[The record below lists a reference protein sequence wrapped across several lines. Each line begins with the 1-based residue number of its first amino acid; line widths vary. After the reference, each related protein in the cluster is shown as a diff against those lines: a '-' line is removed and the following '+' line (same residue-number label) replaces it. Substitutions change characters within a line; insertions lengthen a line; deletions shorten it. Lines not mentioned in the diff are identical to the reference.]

1 MHIPAKKR
9 ASRLL
14 LAVLA
19 LILPSML
26 LSACSLSSVPTADSN
41 PAPTARASQSVSGT
55 PVSNPSSS
63 QATPQPRTDGAA
75 WQVPAEQ
82 QAVVRVVEEIG
93 PAVVTVVNRIENERA
108 VGEARGSGVI
118 IDTDG
123 YIVTNNHVIAGASDD
138 SLEVIFFDG
147 ESAPAHLVG
156 ADSIS
161 DLAVLKVDQDVP
173 GIAALGDS
181 TKVRVGETVIAI
193 GSALGDFENTVTVG
207 VVSGLNR
214 KLDSSSAGINLE
226 NMIQTDAAINHGNSG
241 GPLLNLSGEVI
252 GINTAVL
259 RTTEGLDGSDVVE
272 GLGFSIPVNTVKTV
286 SSQLISVGKVPR
298 PFLGVRARSI
308 NRMVASYYDLR
319 DENGNLLENG
329 AYVEEVVAGSA
340 ADRIGLL
347 VGDVIL
353 TIDEYGLDEDHPL
366 VNVLIN
372 FQPGDTVTL
381 SMLRDTKPLELE
393 VKLGTRP

>member
-1 MHIPAKKR
+1 MHKLITKR

-14 LAVLA
+14 LAVAVLA
-19 LILPSML
+19 LMLSTML
-26 LSACSLSSVPTADSN
+26 LSACSLSSVPTADST
-41 PAPTARASQSVSGT
+41 PTPTSQSASGT
-55 PVSNPSSS
+55 PISNPSDL
-63 QATPQPRTDGAA
+63 QATPQPRTGGAA

-118 IDTDG
+118 IDPDG
-123 YIVTNNHVIAGASDD
+123 HIVTNNHVIAGASDD
-138 SLEVIFFDG
+138 SLEVIFFNG

-181 TKVRVGETVIAI
+181 TKVKVGETVIAI

-214 KLDSSSAGINLE
+214 KLDSNAGINLE

-259 RTTEGLDGSDVVE
+259 RTTEGLEGSDVVE

-319 DENGNLLENG
+319 DEDGKLLESG

-381 SMLRDTKPLELE
+381 TMLRDQKPMEIK